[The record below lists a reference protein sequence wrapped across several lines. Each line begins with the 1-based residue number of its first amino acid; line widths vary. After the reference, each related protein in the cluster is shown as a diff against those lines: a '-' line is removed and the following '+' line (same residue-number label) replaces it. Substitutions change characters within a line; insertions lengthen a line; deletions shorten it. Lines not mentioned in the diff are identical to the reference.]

1 MIPDL
6 AGNSGLDAESDPLPR
21 IASGK
26 GRRTEDER
34 FRSSKGAREMS
45 QDKEMKAGTCIPL
58 LDPAGRSQ
66 DKKNK
71 LPWNVLSM

>member
-21 IASGK
+21 IAGGK

-45 QDKEMKAGTCIPL
+45 QDKE
-58 LDPAGRSQ
+58 R
-66 DKKNK
+66 
-71 LPWNVLSM
+71 